1 MISTFELLE
10 PSWRRWRRWIGAGM
24 LVLAL
29 HVGGAAA
36 SLWQWPEEEV
46 VDDEPEGAMLLELAP
61 MPIAP
66 REERQDLAIGPQS
79 EDSVPVPP
87 TEEVKETKLEEE
99 LPPVEESPLAP
110 EPEVALEKVKPVEEK
125 EEEEEKKPQEKV
137 EAQTVA
143 SVAAAPPPIEA
154 SEVGEKAAAPHQGAS
169 RKPNQAVL
177 SWQKA
182 LHLHLSKH
190 KRYPGEA
197 RNRRIE
203 GVVTV
208 AFSIDHEGRVTNVRV
223 LKGSGSPL
231 LDEEAVEMLSRA
243 SPLPTPPEEAAAS
256 ALNLSLP
263 IQFNI
268 R

>member
-10 PSWRRWRRWIGAGM
+10 PAWRRWRRWVGAAM
-24 LVLAL
+24 LVLTL

-36 SLWQWPEEEV
+36 ALWTWPEAEADE
-46 VDDEPEGAMLLELAP
+46 EPEGAMLLELAP

-66 REERQDLAIGPQS
+66 AEERQDLAPGPQA

-87 TEEVKETKLEEE
+87 TEEVKEVQPDEL
-99 LPPVEESPLAP
+99 LPPVEEAPLVP
-110 EPEVALEKVKPVEEK
+110 NPEVVMEKVKPVEKK
-125 EEEEEKKPQEKV
+125 EEEEEKKPQEEV
-137 EAQTVA
+137 QAQTVA
-143 SVAAAPPPIEA
+143 SLAAAPPPIEA
-154 SEVGEKAAAPHQGAS
+154 DEKGPKAAAPNQGAS
-169 RKPNQAVL
+169 KKPNRAVL

-197 RNRRIE
+197 RSRRVQ

-208 AFSIDHEGRVTNVRV
+208 AFTIDRTGKVSNTRV
-223 LKGSGSPL
+223 LKGSGSSL
-231 LDEEAVEMLSRA
+231 LDEEALEMLSRA
-243 SPLPTPPEEAAAS
+243 SPLPLPPDDAPDGM
-256 ALNLSLP
+256 LNLSIP